1 MRRQGAG
8 PTGERAGPFP
18 SADRAAR
25 NTQESRLDPSKISGR
40 LGRAGALALG
50 ALLSGAVQAGPFSCA
65 IASVS
70 GISLS
75 YNPDAPGALVG
86 SGTVTVNCTKSG
98 GNTATR
104 FLEVGAGAGLNPAGT
119 QNRAASGSSLLSYA
133 LRRDAAL
140 TAAWGDTAGARLA
153 ASVTSVNT
161 TTVTLN
167 WWLTVPAGQPVAAG
181 TYLDTVTLRL
191 YQADTANPA
200 LTDTSPTT
208 ATLSVA
214 LSVTSQ
220 CRLSS
225 PPGAVQFNYT
235 SFQTTPATAT
245 SGFAVTCTN
254 GTPYTVALDATTGTL
269 LGLNYQLAL
278 SATGTRV
285 GNGLAQ
291 PMSITGTM
299 PAGQSG
305 VCAAASCSASQVRT
319 LTVSY

>member
-1 MRRQGAG
+1 MRGWQDRGA
-8 PTGERAGPFP
+8 TWRA
-18 SADRAAR
+18 
-25 NTQESRLDPSKISGR
+25 LV
-40 LGRAGALALG
+40 LVLVLG
-50 ALLSGAVQAGPFSCA
+50 ALWSGAVQAGPFSCA

-75 YNPDAPGALVG
+75 YNPNASNALVG
-86 SGTVTVNCTKSG
+86 SGTVTVNCSKTG

-104 FLEVGAGAGLNPAGT
+104 YLEIGAGTGLNATGG
-119 QNRAASGSSLLSYA
+119 QNRAANGSSRLTYA

-140 TAAWGDTAGARLA
+140 TTAWGDTTGSRLA
-153 ASVTSVNT
+153 ATTTSVNST
-161 TTVTLN
+161 TITLN
-167 WWLTVPAGQPVAAG
+167 WWFTAAAGQTVATG

-191 YQADTANPA
+191 YQSDTPNPS
-200 LTDTSPTT
+200 LTDPSPTT
-208 ATLSVA
+208 ATLSIA
-214 LSVTSQ
+214 LTVTGQ
-220 CRLSS
+220 CSLSS
-225 PPGAVQFNYT
+225 PPGAVQFSYT

-254 GTPYTVALDATTGTL
+254 GTPYTVALDATSGTL
-269 LGLNYQLAL
+269 LGLSYQLAL

-285 GNGLAQ
+285 GNGVAQ

-305 VCAAASCSASQVRT
+305 VCAAATCNASQART

>member
-1 MRRQGAG
+1 MLVLVLVL
-8 PTGERAGPFP
+8 
-18 SADRAAR
+18 AA
-25 NTQESRLDPSKISGR
+25 LW
-40 LGRAGALALG
+40 
-50 ALLSGAVQAGPFSCA
+50 SGAVQAGPFSCA

-75 YNPDAPGALVG
+75 YNPNASNALVG
-86 SGTVTVNCTKSG
+86 SGTVTVNCSKTG

-104 FLEVGAGAGLNPAGT
+104 HLEIGAGTGLNATGG
-119 QNRAASGSSLLSYA
+119 QNRAANGSSRLTYA

-140 TAAWGDTAGARLA
+140 TAAWGDTAGSRLA
-153 ASVTSVNT
+153 ATTTSVNS

-167 WWLTVPAGQPVAAG
+167 WWFTAAAGQTVATG

-191 YQADTANPA
+191 YQSDAPNPS
-200 LTDTSPTT
+200 LTDPSPTT
-208 ATLSVA
+208 ATLSIA
-214 LSVTSQ
+214 LTVTGQ
-220 CRLSS
+220 CSLSS
-225 PPGAVQFNYT
+225 PPGAVQFSYT

-254 GTPYTVALDATTGTL
+254 GTPYTVALDATSGTL
-269 LGLNYQLAL
+269 LGLSYQLAL

-285 GNGLAQ
+285 GNGVAQ

-305 VCAAASCSASQVRT
+305 VCAAATCNASQART

>member
-1 MRRQGAG
+1 MRGWQDRGAAW
-8 PTGERAGPFP
+8 RA
-18 SADRAAR
+18 
-25 NTQESRLDPSKISGR
+25 LV
-40 LGRAGALALG
+40 LVLVLG
-50 ALLSGAVQAGPFSCA
+50 ALWSGAVQAGPFSCA

-75 YNPDAPGALVG
+75 YNPNAANALVG
-86 SGTVTVNCTKSG
+86 SGTVTVNCSKTG

-104 FLEVGAGAGLNPAGT
+104 YLEIGAGTGLNATGG
-119 QNRAASGSSLLSYA
+119 QNRAANGSSRLTYA

-140 TAAWGDTAGARLA
+140 TTAWGDTTGSRLA
-153 ASVTSVNT
+153 ATTTSVNST
-161 TTVTLN
+161 TITLN
-167 WWLTVPAGQPVAAG
+167 WWFTAAAGQTVATG

-191 YQADTANPA
+191 YQSDTPNPS
-200 LTDTSPTT
+200 LTDPSPTT
-208 ATLSVA
+208 ATLSIA
-214 LSVTSQ
+214 LTVTGQ
-220 CRLSS
+220 CSLSS
-225 PPGAVQFNYT
+225 PPGAVQFSYT

-254 GTPYTVALDATTGTL
+254 GTPYTVALDATSGTL
-269 LGLNYQLAL
+269 LGLSYQLAL

-285 GNGLAQ
+285 GNGVAQ

-305 VCAAASCSASQVRT
+305 VCAAATCNASQART

>member
-1 MRRQGAG
+1 M
-8 PTGERAGPFP
+8 
-18 SADRAAR
+18 
-25 NTQESRLDPSKISGR
+25 LV
-40 LGRAGALALG
+40 LVLMLATLW
-50 ALLSGAVQAGPFSCA
+50 SGAVQAGPFSCA

-75 YNPDAPGALVG
+75 YNPNASNALVG
-86 SGTVTVNCTKSG
+86 SGTVTVNCSKTG

-104 FLEVGAGAGLNPAGT
+104 YLEIGAGTGLNATGG
-119 QNRAASGSSLLSYA
+119 QNRAANGSSLLTYA

-140 TAAWGDTAGARLA
+140 TAAWGDTAGSRLA
-153 ASVTSVNT
+153 ATTTSVNS

-167 WWLTVPAGQPVAAG
+167 WWFTAAAGQTVATG

-191 YQADTANPA
+191 YQSDTPNPS
-200 LTDTSPTT
+200 LTDPSPTT
-208 ATLSVA
+208 ATLSIA
-214 LSVTSQ
+214 LTVTGQ
-220 CRLSS
+220 CSLSS
-225 PPGAVQFNYT
+225 PPGAVQFSYT

-254 GTPYTVALDATTGTL
+254 GTPYTVALDATSGTL
-269 LGLNYQLAL
+269 LGLSYQLAL

-285 GNGLAQ
+285 GNGVAQ

-305 VCAAASCSASQVRT
+305 VCAAATCNASQART

>member
-1 MRRQGAG
+1 MLVLVLVL
-8 PTGERAGPFP
+8 
-18 SADRAAR
+18 AA
-25 NTQESRLDPSKISGR
+25 LW
-40 LGRAGALALG
+40 
-50 ALLSGAVQAGPFSCA
+50 SGAVQAGPFSCA

-75 YNPDAPGALVG
+75 YNPNASNALVG
-86 SGTVTVNCTKSG
+86 SGTVTVNCSKTG

-104 FLEVGAGAGLNPAGT
+104 HLEIGAGTGLNATGG
-119 QNRAASGSSLLSYA
+119 QNRAANGSSRLTYA

-140 TAAWGDTAGARLA
+140 TAAWGDTAGSRLA
-153 ASVTSVNT
+153 ATTTSVNS

-167 WWLTVPAGQPVAAG
+167 WWFTAAAGQTVATG

-191 YQADTANPA
+191 YQSDTPNPS
-200 LTDTSPTT
+200 LTDPSPTT
-208 ATLSVA
+208 ATLSIA
-214 LSVTSQ
+214 LTVTGQ
-220 CRLSS
+220 CSLSS
-225 PPGAVQFNYT
+225 PPGAVQFSYT

-254 GTPYTVALDATTGTL
+254 GTPYTVALDATSGTL
-269 LGLNYQLAL
+269 LGLSYQLAL

-285 GNGLAQ
+285 GNGVAQ

-305 VCAAASCSASQVRT
+305 VCAAATCNASQART

>member
-1 MRRQGAG
+1 MRGWQDRG
-8 PTGERAGPFP
+8 TTWRA
-18 SADRAAR
+18 
-25 NTQESRLDPSKISGR
+25 LV
-40 LGRAGALALG
+40 LALVLLLS
-50 ALLSGAVQAGPFSCA
+50 ALWSGAVQAGPFSCA

-75 YNPDAPGALVG
+75 YNPNASNALVG
-86 SGTVTVNCTKSG
+86 SGTVTVNCSKTG

-104 FLEVGAGAGLNPAGT
+104 YLEIGAGTGLNATGG
-119 QNRAASGSSLLSYA
+119 QNRAANGSSRLTYA

-140 TAAWGDTAGARLA
+140 TTAWGDTTGSRLA
-153 ASVTSVNT
+153 ATTTSVNS

-167 WWLTVPAGQPVAAG
+167 WWFTAAAGQTVATG

-191 YQADTANPA
+191 YQSDTPNPS
-200 LTDTSPTT
+200 LTDPSPTT
-208 ATLSVA
+208 ATLSIA
-214 LSVTSQ
+214 LTVTGQ
-220 CRLSS
+220 CSLSS
-225 PPGAVQFNYT
+225 PPGAVQFSYT

-254 GTPYTVALDATTGTL
+254 GTPYTVALDATSGTL
-269 LGLNYQLAL
+269 LGLSYQLAL

-285 GNGLAQ
+285 GNGVAQ

-305 VCAAASCSASQVRT
+305 VCAAATCNASQART

>member
-1 MRRQGAG
+1 MGTAWRVVVLVL
-8 PTGERAGPFP
+8 
-18 SADRAAR
+18 AA
-25 NTQESRLDPSKISGR
+25 LW
-40 LGRAGALALG
+40 AGAA
-50 ALLSGAVQAGPFSCA
+50 QAGPFSCA
-65 IASVS
+65 ITAVS

-75 YNPDAPGALVG
+75 YNPNASSALVG
-86 SGTVTVNCTKSG
+86 SGTVTVNCSKTG

-104 FLEVGAGAGLNPAGT
+104 YLEVGAGTGLNAAGG
-119 QNRAASGSSLLSYA
+119 QNRAANGANWLSYA

-140 TAAWGDTAGARLA
+140 TTAWGDTAGSRLA
-153 ASVTSVNT
+153 AATTSVNS

-167 WWLTVPAGQPVAAG
+167 WWFTAAPGQAVATG

-191 YQADTANPA
+191 YQSDTPNPS

-208 ATLSVA
+208 ATLSIA
-214 LSVTSQ
+214 LTVTGQ
-220 CRLSS
+220 CSLSS
-225 PPGAVQFNYT
+225 PPGAVQFSYT
-235 SFQTTPATAT
+235 SFQTAPATAT

-278 SATGTRV
+278 SVTGTRV
-285 GNGLAQ
+285 GNGVAQ

>member
-1 MRRQGAG
+1 MRGWQ
-8 PTGERAGPFP
+8 
-18 SADRAAR
+18 DRGAAR
-25 NTQESRLDPSKISGR
+25 
-40 LGRAGALALG
+40 RALMLVLVLVLAALW
-50 ALLSGAVQAGPFSCA
+50 SGAVQAGPFSCA

-75 YNPDAPGALVG
+75 YNPHASNALVG
-86 SGTVTVNCTKSG
+86 SGTVTVNCSKTG

-104 FLEVGAGAGLNPAGT
+104 HLEVGAGTGLNATGG
-119 QNRAASGSSLLSYA
+119 QNRAANGSSLLTYA

-140 TAAWGDTAGARLA
+140 TAAWGDTAGSRLA
-153 ASVTSVNT
+153 ATTTSVNS

-167 WWLTVPAGQPVAAG
+167 WWFTAAAGQTVATG

-191 YQADTANPA
+191 YQSDTPNPS
-200 LTDTSPTT
+200 LTDPSPTT
-208 ATLSVA
+208 ATLSIA
-214 LSVTSQ
+214 LTVTGQ
-220 CRLSS
+220 CSLSS
-225 PPGAVQFNYT
+225 PPGAVQFSYT

-254 GTPYTVALDATTGTL
+254 GTPYTVALDATSGTL
-269 LGLNYQLAL
+269 LGLSYQLAL

-285 GNGLAQ
+285 GNGVAQ

-305 VCAAASCSASQVRT
+305 VCAAATCNASQART

>member
-1 MRRQGAG
+1 MLVLVLVL
-8 PTGERAGPFP
+8 
-18 SADRAAR
+18 AA
-25 NTQESRLDPSKISGR
+25 LW
-40 LGRAGALALG
+40 
-50 ALLSGAVQAGPFSCA
+50 SGAVQAGPFSCA

-75 YNPDAPGALVG
+75 YNPHASNALVG
-86 SGTVTVNCTKSG
+86 SGTVTVNCSKTG

-104 FLEVGAGAGLNPAGT
+104 HLEIGAGTGLNATGG
-119 QNRAASGSSLLSYA
+119 QNRAANGSSRLTYA

-140 TAAWGDTAGARLA
+140 TAAWGDTAGSRLA
-153 ASVTSVNT
+153 ATTTSVNS

-167 WWLTVPAGQPVAAG
+167 WWFTAAAGQTVATG

-191 YQADTANPA
+191 YQSDTPNPS
-200 LTDTSPTT
+200 LTDPSPTT
-208 ATLSVA
+208 ATLSIA
-214 LSVTSQ
+214 LTVTGQ
-220 CRLSS
+220 CSLSS
-225 PPGAVQFNYT
+225 PPGAVQFSYT

-254 GTPYTVALDATTGTL
+254 GTPYTVALDATSGTL
-269 LGLNYQLAL
+269 LGLSYQLAL

-285 GNGLAQ
+285 GNGVAQ

-305 VCAAASCSASQVRT
+305 VCAAATCNASQART